1 VVDGSDRAVVATFY
15 APGPWPDRV
24 ALNEGASHHASVKR
38 LAIGDSVR
46 LTSGDGRRAHGVIA
60 VLARQRLEVEC
71 DQASLETV
79 PALPRVALWAP
90 VGDRERMLL
99 LAEKAVELG
108 ASSWRSIVYRRSR
121 SVAPRGEG
129 PAFLEKL
136 RARMIAALEQSGSA
150 WLPTIEPESSSLE
163 AIGSGIHGHAI
174 LLDTFGA
181 PIVDVLAEAHAPVA
195 IACGPEGGVEPAE
208 RDAFTDA
215 GWRAASLG
223 PNVLRFETAGIAGL
237 TLARAL
243 LRST

>member
-1 VVDGSDRAVVATFY
+1 VVDDSHRAVVATFY
-15 APGPWPDRV
+15 APGTWPDRV
-24 ALNEGASHHASVKR
+24 VLDDGASHHASVKR
-38 LAIGDSVR
+38 LAAGDSVR
-46 LTSGDGRRAHGVIA
+46 LTSGDGRRVHGVIA
-60 VLARQRLEVEC
+60 LLTRQRLEVEC
-71 DQASLETV
+71 DHASLEIV
-79 PALPRVALWAP
+79 PALPHVALWAP

-136 RARMIAALEQSGSA
+136 RARMIAALEQSGGA
-150 WLPTIEPESSSLE
+150 WLPTIEPESSSHD
-163 AIGSGIHGHAI
+163 AIGSGVHGHAI

-181 PIVDVLAEAHAPVA
+181 PIVDVLAEAHDPVA
-195 IACGPEGGVEPAE
+195 IACGPEGGFEPTERAAFAE
-208 RDAFTDA
+208 A

-243 LRST
+243 LKST

>member
-1 VVDGSDRAVVATFY
+1 MVDGAHRSVVATFY
-15 APGPWPDRV
+15 APGPWPERV
-24 ALNEGASHHASVKR
+24 VLDEGASRHATVKR
-38 LAIGDSVR
+38 LAVGDPVR
-46 LTSGDGRRAHGVIA
+46 LTSGDGRRIHGVIA
-60 VLARQRLEVEC
+60 VLARQRLEVDC
-71 DQASLETV
+71 DHASVELV
-79 PALPRVALWAP
+79 PAPPHVALWAP

-129 PAFLEKL
+129 AAFGEKL
-136 RARMIAALEQSGSA
+136 RSRMIAALEQSGGA
-150 WLPTIEPESSSLE
+150 WLPIIEPETSSFD
-163 AIGSGIHGHAI
+163 AIAMGIHGHAI

-181 PIVDVLAEAHAPVA
+181 PIVEVLADAHEPVL
-195 IACGPEGGVEPAE
+195 IACGPEGGLESEE
-208 RDAFTDA
+208 RAAFDDA